1 MSVTETVY
9 LNRDNTV
16 DLLLKADGVA
26 QDLSSVTRMI
36 LKEENGVWS
45 IDSQTYGSAF
55 NWNPGTTGK
64 VILDLAAAL
73 ADQSVTTGSNVVR
86 LVVYDPS
93 NTDGIVWD
101 TFVLI
106 VK

>member
-1 MSVTETVY
+1 MSVTEIVY
-9 LNRDNTV
+9 LSRDNTV
-16 DLLLKADGVA
+16 DLLLKTDGVA

-36 LKEENGVWS
+36 VKQEDGTWA

-55 NWNPGTTGK
+55 DWTPGVTGK
-64 VILDLAAAL
+64 LILDLAAAL
-73 ADQSVTTGSNVVR
+73 ATENVSAGTNVVR
-86 LVVYDPS
+86 LVVYDPT